1 MDTNFLA
8 YKKVIENENRIGKSN
23 IRLRNLYKISQYKY
37 ADGKSRNLAD
47 GNAAYVFIFGKV
59 GNVIHGVKLNSV
71 RPVDFLSFLLKLKDK
86 RKGTDDYLHLDEI
99 LRTFGSIKDDDGAGV
114 YNILKTSP
122 KVYKGNYRTY
132 KLNSLTYI
140 SEVFLAR
147 DFLKDFFTP
156 GQSSQE
162 RKTVI
167 KEEIKDDDID

>member
-1 MDTNFLA
+1 M
-8 YKKVIENENRIGKSN
+8 
-23 IRLRNLYKISQYKY
+23 
-37 ADGKSRNLAD
+37 
-47 GNAAYVFIFGKV
+47 
-59 GNVIHGVKLNSV
+59 HGVKLNSV

-86 RKGTDDYLHLDEI
+86 RKSTDDYVHLDEL

-132 KLNSLTYI
+132 KLNSLTYV
-140 SEVFLAR
+140 SEVFLER
-147 DFLKDFFTP
+147 DFLKDFFKP